1 MKDKSKNNE
10 EKILNAAKNIFQQK
24 GMTGARMQEIADK
37 AGINKALLHYYYRS
51 KQLLFEA
58 VFHQAF
64 KIIAPKLGTVL
75 NSDLPLFDKIKQFT
89 QAYINF
95 ALEHPY
101 LPNFIIHELNQNP
114 EFAQKLIQSKYF
126 PDISVFQKQIKQAV
140 EKGKIKPISPNQPF
154 INIMALTVFPF
165 IGAPL
170 LKGFAKLDDDAYTG
184 LLNIRKTEVS
194 DFIINA
200 IKLEK

>member
-140 EKGKIKPISPNQPF
+140 EKGKIKPISPNQLF